1 MGEIDL
7 AGVLVFELLQAAAR
21 TAVAQAFPFNVGHF
35 LQRLG
40 FPEETL
46 LARRLFGRCGHQSKR
61 SMSGSTKYPF
71 GESFSHK
78 LQVGAISGN
87 SILLR
92 VHPGDQKS
100 ERDHWFMTLLG
111 YKKWR
116 VSESATSA
124 LGLPH
129 HQRKT
134 SGRRRAAC
142 SNAFEPDEESP
153 CRARSSRRDGRPR
166 SGTSSWTSM
175 PGSTPPC
182 SPRARAHASSMSA
195 FRPSWIVSMS
205 AAGSAG
211 SSSSRCRKRR
221 PSGWPG

>member
-46 LARRLFGRCGHQSKR
+46 LARRLFGRCGHQSER
-61 SMSGSTKYPF
+61 SMSGSTKYLF

-100 ERDHWFMTLLG
+100 ERDHWFMTPARLQEMASLRERNERLG
-111 YKKWR
+111 FAAP
-116 VSESATSA
+116 SAQDVRTA
-124 LGLPH
+124 
-129 HQRKT
+129 
-134 SGRRRAAC
+134 
-142 SNAFEPDEESP
+142 P
-153 CRARSSRRDGRPR
+153 CRLLERLR
-166 SGTSSWTSM
+166 T
-175 PGSTPPC
+175 
-182 SPRARAHASSMSA
+182 
-195 FRPSWIVSMS
+195 
-205 AAGSAG
+205 
-211 SSSSRCRKRR
+211 
-221 PSGWPG
+221 